1 MVLILWS
8 ELTYACPYGHP
19 DYESN
24 IIWFSGTPPWNH
36 FPILVNLLFASSFPC
51 AAVHFLPI
59 KLVTS
64 SLADSP
70 LGAADGPRR
79 PCFNHSKTEVRR
91 SPPRADRR
99 ARPCPFLYAA
109 LKSRT
114 ALHPP
119 RAHSLTLAH
128 SVHSPSTFRH
138 HGRRLSALPF
148 TGQIRAFPPS
158 ISNPP
163 HWKLDHLPSSV
174 LNPSNHSHN
183 PHLA

>member
-1 MVLILWS
+1 MQDHSSHSLW
-8 ELTYACPYGHP
+8 
-19 DYESN
+19 
-24 IIWFSGTPPWNH
+24 W
-36 FPILVNLLFASSFPC
+36 
-51 AAVHFLPI
+51 LP
-59 KLVTS
+59 VTS

-79 PCFNHSKTEVRR
+79 PCFNHSKTEVHR

-99 ARPCPFLYAA
+99 ARPCPFPYAA
-109 LKSRT
+109 LKSCT

-119 RAHSLTLAH
+119 RVHSLTLSH
-128 SVHSPSTFRH
+128 SVHSPSPFRR

-148 TGQIRAFPPS
+148 TGQIRAFPPW

-163 HWKLDHLPSSV
+163 QRKLDHLPSSL

-183 PHLA
+183 PHLAGNLRFPARRY